1 MSSSKVGLGRT
12 RGTERSSKPEEA
24 PVGSEFAQRTQVT
37 SGMSPTTTAIPST
50 SGTSGT
56 SDGSASPSG
65 KKSGVFGSWEKR
77 ASSASPRLS
86 DENVVSES
94 AISEEQPKPVE
105 SGERRGS
112 ITNFFK
118 KVF

>member
-1 MSSSKVGLGRT
+1 
-12 RGTERSSKPEEA
+12 
-24 PVGSEFAQRTQVT
+24 
-37 SGMSPTTTAIPST
+37 MSPTTTAIPST

-56 SDGSASPSG
+56 SGTSDGSASPTSG

-94 AISEEQPKPVE
+94 AISEDQPKPVE